1 MHQNLKNWFYAPTQI
16 ISWVYSTWNENYFS
30 YAKWQAEQLLR
41 LVGNS
46 IIMVYHWT
54 FECEEEEKYSDNLD
68 SPKNKVLFPVS
79 AMTEKIFK
87 TKAKNENIRG
97 WETDKRRIE
106 TSGYIFITVMSW
118 KLKLTNI
125 YGEQSPKQMF
135 ISIVFFAYILWSLS
149 LCWSEVQFAV

>member
-1 MHQNLKNWFYAPTQI
+1 
-16 ISWVYSTWNENYFS
+16 
-30 YAKWQAEQLLR
+30 
-41 LVGNS
+41 
-46 IIMVYHWT
+46 
-54 FECEEEEKYSDNLD
+54 
-68 SPKNKVLFPVS
+68 
-79 AMTEKIFK
+79 MTEKIFK